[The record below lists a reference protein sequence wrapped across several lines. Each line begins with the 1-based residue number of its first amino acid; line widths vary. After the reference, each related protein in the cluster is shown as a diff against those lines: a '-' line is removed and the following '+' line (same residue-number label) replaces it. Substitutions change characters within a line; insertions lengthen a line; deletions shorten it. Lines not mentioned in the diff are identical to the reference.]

1 MSVLHISLSFQTE
14 GRSQM
19 IDITDEIQDALE
31 KNHITEGIANIFVV
45 GSTASIS
52 TIENDENLYQDMQ
65 EVLEKV
71 IPMEKNWK
79 HHQTWGDEN
88 GGSHLR
94 ATLFGPGICVP
105 VTKGKLKLGTWQ
117 KVVLMDFDTTPR
129 NREIIVTCFS

>member
-1 MSVLHISLSFQTE
+1 
-14 GRSQM
+14 M
-19 IDITDEIQDALE
+19 IDITDEIQGALE

-94 ATLFGPGICVP
+94 ATLFGLGICVP